1 MPYFIVYVEEEHKIL
16 ISSRVVKESSFP
28 SNNQSPT
35 FNDLYEYLV
44 QPELYLHEVHV
55 FVGKGDS
62 KWNFVQDGLQDE
74 LNLFTTLKLDQFK
87 IKLNYNHFYFEGKHK
102 KHQLA
107 CNTLIDLTSS
117 LNLSLSTLWACEV
130 IWESVIEQVLS
141 LIKMTWNIIYQKT
154 HLRTIN
160 YIWKVPTYPDDRDK
174 TKLAQIMT
182 SVQNLLPK
190 YYTKQMRK
198 NVLHK
203 VSINCNITNSLI
215 IQVFTFQNPNIVFI
229 GDATITND
237 VISKE
242 IEERLKMIL
251 MLEDPSIIVD
261 MRINNGF
268 KGTKF
273 DCFWS
278 ELDAYFNEIN
288 AAIDDHYYHDYVYF
302 ICADDKHKVPIRKGV
317 TTSTGVRNKKSIV
330 LQDAD
335 LIMYDHNFTKLS
347 LTPSVIFFCEVPK
360 SIKELF
366 YSRKVF
372 VSFKDT
378 TFQSSNGIRHAT
390 EFFKVIFLHYQPS
403 VPPIFCLYTNR
414 GPDHQITYRSVQIF
428 LICLFLK
435 KDFNMLIA
443 LRIAPHQSWNNP
455 AKRIILILNLA
466 LQGVALVHK
475 TMLEDMEI
483 LFSKANTLKEI
494 CRAAKKSSQ
503 LTGELQKYITTI
515 QEFLRKRTEQLVL
528 HDEPFSC
535 YDLAGESEISLFF
548 EIKKCND
555 VICTIC
561 KAIRLPQHIFV
572 ILDFLSDPTPSAGT
586 DIFILFYNLNNFIH

>member
-1 MPYFIVYVEEEHKIL
+1 
-16 ISSRVVKESSFP
+16 
-28 SNNQSPT
+28 
-35 FNDLYEYLV
+35 
-44 QPELYLHEVHV
+44 
-55 FVGKGDS
+55 
-62 KWNFVQDGLQDE
+62 
-74 LNLFTTLKLDQFK
+74 
-87 IKLNYNHFYFEGKHK
+87 
-102 KHQLA
+102 
-107 CNTLIDLTSS
+107 
-117 LNLSLSTLWACEV
+117 
-130 IWESVIEQVLS
+130 
-141 LIKMTWNIIYQKT
+141 
-154 HLRTIN
+154 
-160 YIWKVPTYPDDRDK
+160 
-174 TKLAQIMT
+174 
-182 SVQNLLPK
+182 
-190 YYTKQMRK
+190 MRK

-203 VSINCNITNSLI
+203 YSLVKTITLVI
-215 IQVFTFQNPNIVFI
+215 LRILYYDLT

-278 ELDAYFNEIN
+278 ELDAYFNE
-288 AAIDDHYYHDYVYF
+288 
-302 ICADDKHKVPIRKGV
+302 HKVPIRKGV

-548 EIKKCND
+548 EVSK
-555 VICTIC
+555 
-561 KAIRLPQHIFV
+561 
-572 ILDFLSDPTPSAGT
+572 
-586 DIFILFYNLNNFIH
+586 FI